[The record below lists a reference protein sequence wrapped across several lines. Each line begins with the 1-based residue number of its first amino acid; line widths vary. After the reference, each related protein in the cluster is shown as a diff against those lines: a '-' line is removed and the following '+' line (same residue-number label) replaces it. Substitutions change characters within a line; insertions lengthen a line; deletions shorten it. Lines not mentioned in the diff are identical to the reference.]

1 MLLIKNKFLH
11 MKILSFLFPCFFH
24 SHWLNVATKSNFKLI
39 HFYVFILNFENTS
52 YIWEYYGGNK
62 KLKYKMKLLQM
73 PNKKIWT
80 QKYPHKSQ

>member
-11 MKILSFLFPCFFH
+11 ENFIFSFSMFFH

-52 YIWEYYGGNK
+52 YIWEYYGRNK

-80 QKYPHKSQ
+80 QIPS